1 MHRIGI
7 TGGIGSGK
15 TTVSDYFKSLYSIP
29 IIDADEI
36 SKQLI
41 EPNGDAYDYVINLL
55 GPDIIL
61 NTGELDRKLI
71 RSKIFQTPTLRTSL
85 EQIIHPKVKDA
96 ISEKTNNITASYCII
111 VIPLLIESNM
121 QSTVDRILLI
131 QTDKKLQIS
140 RVSVRD
146 KCTHDHVEAIMNTQ
160 LSTTEKLIYADDII
174 VNNGSKESLISQIEQ
189 LHKKYLALS
198 T

>member
-41 EPNGDAYDYVINLL
+41 EPNGDAYDDVINLL

-96 ISEKTNNITASYCII
+96 ISEK
-111 VIPLLIESNM
+111 LRLE
-121 QSTVDRILLI
+121 
-131 QTDKKLQIS
+131 
-140 RVSVRD
+140 
-146 KCTHDHVEAIMNTQ
+146 
-160 LSTTEKLIYADDII
+160 
-174 VNNGSKESLISQIEQ
+174 
-189 LHKKYLALS
+189 LAM